1 MKFDIAAF
9 AVRNWQFTLV
19 AFALLAMLGV
29 NALLTTPRSED
40 PHFPIPIVI
49 VHAVLPGAEP
59 AEMEQLVADPIE
71 DALDGLDNVSEIT
84 STSLDGAAV
93 VSVEFDWSVNPE
105 RKYDEVVREVN
116 ALRPSLPPG
125 IARLEVR
132 RARTT
137 EVAIVQVALISDHLP
152 MRRLEKLAD
161 DLRER
166 LDRQP
171 GVREARYWGA
181 PTSEVRVALDLPRLA
196 ALQLPPT
203 AVADALRAA

>member
-1 MKFDIAAF
+1 MND
-9 AVRNWQFTLV
+9 
-19 AFALLAMLGV
+19 
-29 NALLTTPRSED
+29 
-40 PHFPIPIVI
+40 
-49 VHAVLPGAEP
+49 
-59 AEMEQLVADPIE
+59 
-71 DALDGLDNVSEIT
+71 IT

-125 IARLEVR
+125 LALLEVR

-137 EVAIVQVALISDHLP
+137 EVAIVQVALTSEHLP

-161 DLRER
+161 NLREK
-166 LDRQP
+166 LDRTP

-181 PTSEVRVALDLPRLA
+181 PPSEVGA
-196 ALQLPPT
+196 AK
-203 AVADALRAA
+203 A